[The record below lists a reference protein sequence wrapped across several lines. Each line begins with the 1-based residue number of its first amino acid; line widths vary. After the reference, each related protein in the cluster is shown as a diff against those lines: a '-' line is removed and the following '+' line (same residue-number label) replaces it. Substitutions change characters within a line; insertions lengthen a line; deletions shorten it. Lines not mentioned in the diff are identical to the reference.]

1 MTNMTA
7 ESSAVTRL
15 ATDVF
20 APAAFQS
27 LFWRPRYLIDSPV
40 VAHLPL
46 LFWVCAALRPSNAAV
61 VGAGDGVAHFALCQA
76 IDRFNGQGRCSGY
89 GFWKDATSGGTA
101 LTIPPKLMSHQ
112 GMLYEEISHLVP
124 SQDPDA
130 VADELGEGALDLLW
144 LDLTA
149 TPGGLG
155 QRADLFSR
163 ALNRTGVMFIHG
175 IRAISD
181 EGADSATLK
190 RLIKSKRCVRFD
202 DEKGLLLV
210 AFDGDVP
217 TRIEALLTT
226 AKSAASVPEVER
238 VFRRVGQGLVSSVRA
253 ADAIVAKKNA
263 EKKASEFSAAR
274 DSAEGALKE
283 INSAYDLKN
292 KKFAEVQSEFF
303 DARVIVAELRAQIA
317 QIQADHRSLQAA
329 QAQTSLEA
337 EQQLEAVRAE
347 ADHLRDQLATGEESR
362 VALEAAH
369 ERALG
374 EAESTK
380 ASLKESL
387 TSERAVRFS
396 ETTTLT
402 RMAEDLR
409 EEVAKLTS
417 HNAELTT
424 NLKAAETSLKLV
436 ETKLKTEI
444 SNEKRVRFRETATLT
459 RMIEALKAENERNKR
474 PLEVFLIKQL
484 VRSDKK
490 IIKYHR
496 NRTAFFSDSSSVVA
510 RLYFR
515 MRPGS

>member
-1 MTNMTA
+1 MTKITA

-20 APAAFQS
+20 APAAFES

-46 LFWVCAALRPSNAAV
+46 LFWVCAALRPNNAAV

-76 IDRFNGQGRCSGY
+76 IDRFSGQGRCSGY
-89 GFWKDATSGGTA
+89 GFWKEAASGGAAST
-101 LTIPPKLMSHQ
+101 TPPKLMSHQ

-130 VADELGEGALDLLW
+130 VADGLDEGALDLLW

-181 EGADSATLK
+181 ESADSAALK

-226 AKSAASVPEVER
+226 AESATLAPEVER
-238 VFRRVGQGLVSSVRA
+238 VFRRVGQGLSSFVRA
-253 ADAIVAKKNA
+253 ADAVVAKKKA
-263 EKKASEFSAAR
+263 EKKAAELSAAC
-274 DSAEGALKE
+274 DSAESSLEA

-292 KKFAEVQSEFF
+292 KKY
-303 DARVIVAELRAQIA
+303 AELRSELFDSQVLVADLRAEIA
-317 QIQADHRSLQAA
+317 TKNETRLA
-329 QAQTSLEA
+329 LEVA
-337 EQQLEAVRAE
+337 HEKALVEIEQQLETATAE
-347 ADHLRDQLATGEESR
+347 ADDLRDKVEAAEEAR
-362 VALEAAH
+362 LALEVAH
-369 ERALG
+369 E
-374 EAESTK
+374 K
-380 ASLKESL
+380 A
-387 TSERAVRFS
+387 
-396 ETTTLT
+396 
-402 RMAEDLR
+402 
-409 EEVAKLTS
+409 
-417 HNAELTT
+417 
-424 NLKAAETSLKLV
+424 LV
-436 ETKLKTEI
+436 EIEQQL
-444 SNEKRVRFRETATLT
+444 ETATA
-459 RMIEALKAENERNKR
+459 EADDLRDKVEAE
-474 PLEVFLIKQL
+474 
-484 VRSDKK
+484 
-490 IIKYHR
+490 
-496 NRTAFFSDSSSVVA
+496 
-510 RLYFR
+510 
-515 MRPGS
+515 